1 MLKPAEVYAATRDW
15 EGYFAAVAGKGARE
29 TLVDGLEVAEREGG
43 AGLGAGGARELPL
56 AIDLG
61 AGEGRDTAEL
71 LRRGWRVLAIDDHAS
86 AERLIRER
94 TDVEAGAWGR
104 LRFERCD
111 FAGIGPGGLRLPP
124 ARLINASFALPF
136 CPPGHFATLWAEMCG
151 ALVPGGLLC
160 GQLFGD
166 KDTWATLPDRTH
178 HTREQVMA
186 LLEPFAIVS
195 MREEDKPG
203 KEFDGKSKHWHVFH
217 VVARRRGEIKE

>member
-29 TLVDGLEVAEREGG
+29 TLVEGLELVEREGA
-43 AGLGAGGARELPL
+43 AGLGAGGAAEPPL

-71 LRRGWRVLAIDDHAS
+71 LRRGWRVLAIDDHES
-86 AERLIRER
+86 AERLIRGR
-94 TDVEAGAWGR
+94 TDVEARAWER
-104 LRFERCD
+104 LRFERRD
-111 FAGIGPGGLRLPP
+111 FAGIGPGGLRLPA

-160 GQLFGD
+160 GQLFGN
-166 KDTWATLPDRTH
+166 KDTWATMPDRTH
-178 HTREQVMA
+178 HTQEQVMT

-217 VVARRRGEIKE
+217 VVARRR

>member
-29 TLVDGLEVAEREGG
+29 TLVEGLELVEREGA
-43 AGLGAGGARELPL
+43 AGLGAGGVGGAVEPPL

-86 AERLIRER
+86 AERLIRGR
-94 TDVEAGAWGR
+94 TDVEAGAWER
-104 LRFERCD
+104 LRFERRD

-166 KDTWATLPDRTH
+166 KDTWATMPDRTH
-178 HTREQVMA
+178 HTREQVMT

-195 MREEDKPG
+195 VREEDKPG

-217 VVARRRGEIKE
+217 VVARRR

>member
-29 TLVDGLEVAEREGG
+29 TLVEGLEVLERDRA
-43 AGLGAGGARELPL
+43 AGLGAGGAAEPPL

-71 LRRGWRVLAIDDHAS
+71 LRRGWRVLAIDDHES
-86 AERLIRER
+86 AERLIRGR
-94 TDVEAGAWGR
+94 TDVQAGAWER
-104 LRFERCD
+104 LRFERRD
-111 FAGIGPGGLRLPP
+111 FAGIGPGGLRLPA

-166 KDTWATLPDRTH
+166 KDTWATMPDRTH
-178 HTREQVMA
+178 HTREQVMT

-195 MREEDKPG
+195 VREEDKPG

-217 VVARRRGEIKE
+217 VVARRR